1 MIDHWARILEA
12 LEIEGRV
19 ARVFVAGVRGS
30 APREVG
36 AAMVVR
42 RDLGFRGSIGGGA
55 LEWHGLKLAD
65 AALCDGRPGLTTRDV
80 ALGPELGQCCGGR
93 VTLGIEVFDRDDLPA
108 VRALAEA
115 ERRGAFTTAAQVGE
129 GRLARV
135 LVADGATLPP
145 GLSRDGRLVERFGD
159 DRRPLLLF
167 GAGHVGRALVL
178 ALAPLPFRVDWIDTR
193 VDAFPAATPA
203 NVTCRRL
210 ADPTAAVAAAPAG
223 SFVLAMTH
231 DHAQDLAIAAATL
244 DRPGLP
250 WLGVIGS
257 ATKRAR
263 FLGKLREMG
272 RADDAIR
279 RMVMPVGAGG
289 PKSRHPAA
297 IAASVAVELLV
308 ADEQVRNGAGL
319 ASTVS
324 SWSSGVG
331 A

>member
-19 ARVFVAGVRGS
+19 ARVFVAVVRGS

-65 AALCDGRPGLTTRDV
+65 AALCDGRPGLITRDV

-93 VTLGIEVFDRDDLPA
+93 VTLGIECFDRDDLAA

-115 ERRGAFTTAAQVGE
+115 EGRGAFTTEAWTGD
-129 GRLARV
+129 GRLVRSI
-135 LVADGATLPP
+135 VAGGAGRL

-193 VDAFPAATPA
+193 ADAFPAATPA

-244 DRPGLP
+244 DRPDLP

-263 FLGKLREMG
+263 FLGKLRDLG
-272 RADDAIR
+272 RTDDAIR